1 MNVARSHGRMP
12 GSGRL
17 VSLILVAAV
26 GCTSLKAR
34 SSREET
40 GPPHKERTTRSAS
53 SGAAPPSQACAS
65 DEDCRTWSSYCA
77 EAPCVCRVF
86 TKTEPQLACA
96 SANTVTCFVDPC
108 MKKAAA
114 CQGGRCV
121 LVMAG
126 DAGR

>member
-1 MNVARSHGRMP
+1 MKVARFHGRVP
-12 GSGRL
+12 CAHRL
-17 VSLILVAAV
+17 VSLSLVAAV
-26 GCTSLKAR
+26 GCTSLKAT

-40 GPPHKERTTRSAS
+40 VPPREEPTTSSVS
-53 SGAAPPSQACAS
+53 SGAAPTSQACAS

-86 TKTEPQLACA
+86 AKTEAEPACT
-96 SANTVTCFVDPC
+96 STHTVTCFVDPC
-108 MKKAAA
+108 MKKAGA

-126 DAGR
+126 DAVR